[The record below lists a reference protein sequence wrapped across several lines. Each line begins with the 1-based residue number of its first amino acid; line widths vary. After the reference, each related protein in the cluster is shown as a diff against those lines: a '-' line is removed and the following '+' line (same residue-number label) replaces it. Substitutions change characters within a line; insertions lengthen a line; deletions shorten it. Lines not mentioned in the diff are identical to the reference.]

1 MENMHSHLQYSGI
14 NIYEPKRGRSH
25 SSNWHLYEIICGS
38 NVYTCHTLC
47 ITSLLYDKQAVR
59 HSIFTFSHFPQKTC
73 GCNPCIFASLSYAS
87 FHLTHEL
94 ERKRHLVFIFQEGAL
109 TYSTA
114 YMYIY
119 MWTYVYIWGRCGS
132 SLALSKVP
140 REVFLCAVEETLNV
154 LDSLSNELGKLRW
167 RIPARIPATTCPC
180 GNCNLQLATCPPH
193 YRNQN
198 PAANLNVLVIK
209 LCHLRKCNPI
219 STTSVH
225 FTVSIRLHFGKS
237 SGKSFQIV
245 ESINLS

>member
-1 MENMHSHLQYSGI
+1 MQSLHLCIFELCIFSSYTWTGEKTTFSIYISRGCTDIQYS
-14 NIYEPKRGRSH
+14 IY
-25 SSNWHLYEIICGS
+25 I
-38 NVYTCHTLC
+38 
-47 ITSLLYDKQAVR
+47 
-59 HSIFTFSHFPQKTC
+59 
-73 GCNPCIFASLSYAS
+73 
-87 FHLTHEL
+87 
-94 ERKRHLVFIFQEGAL
+94 
-109 TYSTA
+109 
-114 YMYIY
+114 YIY